1 VSLVFI
7 LLVKTKVIALAIVG
21 GFSFLTDSL

>member
-7 LLVKTKVIALAIVG
+7 LLVKTKVIVKTIVG